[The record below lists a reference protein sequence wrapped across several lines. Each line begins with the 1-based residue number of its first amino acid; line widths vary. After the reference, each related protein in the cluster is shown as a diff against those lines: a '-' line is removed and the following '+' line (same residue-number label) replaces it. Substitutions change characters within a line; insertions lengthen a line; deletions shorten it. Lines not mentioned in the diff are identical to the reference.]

1 MGSPAEGRR
10 RTRGLCSRVF
20 GVDDAPFRPVMGK
33 RGDAGCRQAPR
44 PEGVSQ
50 VLIPCWLGAPRDSS
64 LEEERSRRFCLLHIL
79 HGVVNQ
85 HL

>member
-10 RTRGLCSRVF
+10 RTRGLCSRVL

-44 PEGVSQ
+44 PELCPLQRCRHGGRVSLRDAEPLRQ
-50 VLIPCWLGAPRDSS
+50 GCQGANRG
-64 LEEERSRRFCLLHIL
+64 IAK
-79 HGVVNQ
+79 GA
-85 HL
+85 